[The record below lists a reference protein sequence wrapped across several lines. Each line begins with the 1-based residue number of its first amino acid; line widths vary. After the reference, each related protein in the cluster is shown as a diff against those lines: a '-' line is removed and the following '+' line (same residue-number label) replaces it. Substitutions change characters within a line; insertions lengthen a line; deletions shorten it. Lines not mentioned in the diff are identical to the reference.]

1 MIDAVLPVIGIALA
15 YAIGAFPLGGLIIRA
30 LTGTDPGR
38 LNAHNLGM
46 ENSIRLIGLPT
57 ALLALL
63 VDVLKGF
70 LAVGLGGGGP
80 WAVLAAY
87 VGHVHPI
94 APLLLVGNPRG
105 RGIGLLFGALASLHL
120 FGGISTVLV
129 SIPEINY
136 ICPCIT

>member
-63 VDVLKGF
+63 VL
-70 LAVGLGGGGP
+70 
-80 WAVLAAY
+80 
-87 VGHVHPI
+87 
-94 APLLLVGNPRG
+94 
-105 RGIGLLFGALASLHL
+105 SLIH
-120 FGGISTVLV
+120 I
-129 SIPEINY
+129 
-136 ICPCIT
+136 